1 MHNHNFAHISVESPD
16 EMRFIFLRN
25 TMEYTLCMAILTPS
39 YYIKKD
45 FKAGCRLIEQKLY
58 IDAIFFFQSIS

>member
-1 MHNHNFAHISVESPD
+1 
-16 EMRFIFLRN
+16 
-25 TMEYTLCMAILTPS
+25 MEYTLCMAILTPS

-58 IDAIFFFQSIS
+58 IDAIFSSNPYLEYLCV